1 MDAFLMIRGARKIV
15 DVCAAVTPGECVVI
29 VTDSTMV
36 EVSRPAQSHPRR
48 SQNRT

>member
-15 DVCAAVTPGECVVI
+15 DVRAAVTPGESVVI

-36 EVSRPAQSHPRR
+36 EVSRPGESHP
-48 SQNRT
+48 